1 MEAQDRQL
9 IKMRSRHLIL
19 LALIPFSEVK
29 AVFYQSDLKVRYAI
43 FSDKKL
49 YLCNILEEY
58 SNILIIGIVFYFLAF
73 LKIDLTTKKIAL
85 FLFIINALDFVFLG
99 LMDNFLYLLKIP
111 LSLLIFAY
119 ANSKISFQRN

>member
-1 MEAQDRQL
+1 MAQDRQL
-9 IKMRSRHLIL
+9 IKMRNRYLIL
-19 LALIPFSEVK
+19 LSLIPLSEVK

-43 FSDKKL
+43 FSDNKL
-49 YLCNILEEY
+49 YFCNILEEY

-73 LKIDLTTKKIAL
+73 LKIDLISKKIAL

>member
-1 MEAQDRQL
+1 
-9 IKMRSRHLIL
+9 MRNRHLIL
-19 LALIPFSEVK
+19 LSLIPLSEVK
-29 AVFYQSDLKVRYAI
+29 AVFYQSNLKVRYAV
-43 FSDKKL
+43 FSDNKL

-73 LKIDLTTKKIAL
+73 LKIDLITKKIAL

>member
-1 MEAQDRQL
+1 VVQDLQL
-9 IKMRSRHLIL
+9 KKMRNRHLIL
-19 LALIPFSEVK
+19 LSLIPLSEVK
-29 AVFYQSDLKVRYAI
+29 AVFYQSNLKVRYAV
-43 FSDKKL
+43 FSDNKL

-73 LKIDLTTKKIAL
+73 LKIDLITKKIAL

>member
-1 MEAQDRQL
+1 MVQDLQL
-9 IKMRSRHLIL
+9 KKMRNRHLIL
-19 LALIPFSEVK
+19 LSLIPLSEVK
-29 AVFYQSDLKVRYAI
+29 AVFYQSNLKVRYAV
-43 FSDKKL
+43 FSDNKL

-73 LKIDLTTKKIAL
+73 LKIDLITKKIAL